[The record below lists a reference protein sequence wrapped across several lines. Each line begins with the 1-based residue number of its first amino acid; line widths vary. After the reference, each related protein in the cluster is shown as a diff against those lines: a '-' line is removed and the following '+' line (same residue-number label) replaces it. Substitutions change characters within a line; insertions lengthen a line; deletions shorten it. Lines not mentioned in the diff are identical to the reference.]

1 MEALSALVRG
11 ITWTL
16 IHSIWIGIITS
27 LMGAVI
33 LWLMPNLTAKLRY
46 RLLCINLFIFIAL
59 NAGVFYK
66 EVTDN
71 YRTAIFDKPL
81 ASLADKLL
89 NADHLIS
96 VQADKANW
104 AVAMS
109 VMRFLDSEAYLL
121 FGVWL
126 TCFVFKLISL
136 SGGIFYIRKMLKAE
150 KSYLPVEWKNKVNSF
165 GKSLGIRRYVAV
177 VMSKEVKTPFTWG
190 IFRPFI
196 MLPAGLMLQLPPE
209 QVESIL
215 WHELAHIGRHDYLIG
230 FVQSLLEA
238 VFFFN
243 PGLLWLSGLIRE
255 ERENCCDDIT
265 LQKSD
270 RKSEYLKALLSL
282 SQVNGA
288 SGALAMSAIGAGKSQ
303 LKRRLNRMIRGKRR
317 VLSVTECGMLL
328 SGLILISAFTF
339 AQAIGRS
346 SVKHTLLTQGTF
358 LQNSDT
364 AITGWKS
371 HHRRGK
377 GQLTHSDTL
386 LKMHSIAARP
396 LIAETTLT
404 DDRQR
409 VRVVITALVANKS
422 IPDAESLIWFGL
434 TEDELVVNGQ
444 KQSEALH
451 LQLKVQLGIKRDY
464 GLYYGPVQMT
474 GTGVFIA
481 KNEL

>member
-1 MEALSALVRG
+1 METLSALVRG

-27 LMGAVI
+27 LMAAVI
-33 LWLMPNLTAKLRY
+33 LWLTAHSTAKLRY
-46 RLLCINLFIFIAL
+46 RLLCINLFIFIAGI
-59 NAGVFYK
+59 AGVFYK
-66 EVTDN
+66 EIADN
-71 YRTAIFDKPL
+71 YRTAIFYRPL
-81 ASLADKLL
+81 ASLADKIVIP
-89 NADHLIS
+89 DHLIS

-104 AVAMS
+104 AAARS
-109 VMRFLDSEAYLL
+109 VLHFLDSQAYLL

-126 TCFVFKLISL
+126 TCFVFKLVSL
-136 SGGIFYIRKMLKAE
+136 SGGIFYMHKMLKAE
-150 KSYLPVEWKNKVNSF
+150 KSNLPVEWKNKVNSF
-165 GKSLGIRRYVAV
+165 GKSLGIHRYVAV

-190 IFRPFI
+190 IFRPLI
-196 MLPAGLMLQLPPE
+196 MLPAGLMFQLPAE

-215 WHELAHIGRHDYLIG
+215 WHELAHIARHDYLIG

-346 SVKHTLLTQGTF
+346 SEKHILLTQGTI
-358 LQNSDT
+358 LRNSDT
-364 AITGWKS
+364 AITSWKS
-371 HHRRGK
+371 LHRRGN

-396 LIAETTLT
+396 LIGETSLT

-409 VRVVITALVANKS
+409 VRVVITALVAHKS
-422 IPDAESLIWFGL
+422 IPDPGSLIWFGL

-451 LQLKVQLGIKRDY
+451 KQLKVQLGIKRDY

-474 GTGVFIA
+474 GTGVFID
-481 KNEL
+481 KTDL